1 MEALNSPRR
10 IAVVILATL
19 AGWALQHFAAL
30 DGALLIALLLGML
43 AANFVPSGPCAVPPR
58 RN

>member
-1 MEALNSPRR
+1 
-10 IAVVILATL
+10 VILATL

>member
-1 MEALNSPRR
+1 M
-10 IAVVILATL
+10 ILATL
-19 AGWALQHFAAL
+19 TGWALQHFAAL

-43 AANFVPSGPCAVPPR
+43 AANFVPNASCAIPPR